1 MLMTIAG
8 WAVVSFSNLVEQMSL
23 DANLEMRLVDPQSPR
38 QKDARR
44 VHSLSRHAAPKE
56 SMCIAPN
63 QTHVSISI
71 RNLLHNHFVHE

>member
-1 MLMTIAG
+1 MLVIIAG

-38 QKDARR
+38 QKDATR

-56 SMCIAPN
+56 SMCIVPN
-63 QTHVSISI
+63 QTHAPIPIQS
-71 RNLLHNHFVHE
+71 LLHNHFVHE